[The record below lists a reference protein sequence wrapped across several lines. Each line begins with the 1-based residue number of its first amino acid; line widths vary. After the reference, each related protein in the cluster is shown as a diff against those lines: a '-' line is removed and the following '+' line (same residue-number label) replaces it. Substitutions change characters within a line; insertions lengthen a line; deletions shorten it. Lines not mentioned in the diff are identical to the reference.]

1 MGHNISNAELMTRLD
16 REKVALLAKLFKE
29 EAAEL
34 AELKGQ
40 YELAKKIRRKRLN
53 WDAIKEIVLA
63 EPELKPKDVGTT
75 QIIEISE
82 YSDLK
87 L

>member
-1 MGHNISNAELMTRLD
+1 MTRLD
-16 REKVALLAKLFKE
+16 REKVAKLAKLFKE

-34 AELKGQ
+34 AEVKGQ

-63 EPELKPKDVGTT
+63 EPEPKPKYGDTPEF
-75 QIIEISE
+75 IEIKE
-82 YSDLK
+82 YSDIVR
-87 L
+87 